1 MIFLYV
7 LVAVA
12 ISAQIVFL
20 YHIVS
25 NYQYVL
31 KKFNKNHTSY
41 RRKTSLIVPCKGIDT
56 AFDKNIKSFYELD
69 YEDYE
74 IIFVT
79 ESSEDPAYGRLFAL
93 KEEYKSLTKAFDV
106 RVVVAGR
113 AQQGSQKLH
122 NLLYACGNVS
132 KDVEIFAFADS
143 DACVRTNWLNEIV
156 YPLRK
161 DRYGVTGGYRWYV
174 PIRNN
179 FATLAL
185 SILNA
190 KVAQLLGVTRFNH
203 AWGGSMAVRVEVFKR
218 LGMYKIWQN
227 SASDD
232 LTLSRA
238 AKKAGLRVIFVPGC
252 FVASYEKVNLLSFLE
267 FARRQFLITRVTAPG
282 TWWLG
287 LFSSLFPLFGLW
299 GFAGI
304 ALYLYNRSFD
314 KWYIFLAISFLFL
327 AGQFLCAV
335 LRQKMIFRIFPAD
348 WPKIRTAA
356 IADIVGNLFW
366 SWLMFFCIVSSS
378 FGRTIKWRGV
388 KYKLKGPTEVIR
400 L

>member
-20 YHIVS
+20 YHVVG

-41 RRKTSLIVPCKGIDT
+41 CPRTALIVPCKGIDT
-56 AFDKNIKSFYELD
+56 AFDKNIRSFYELD

-79 ESSEDPAYGRLFAL
+79 ESSADQAYGRLLAL
-93 KEEYKSLTKAFDV
+93 KEEFKNLTKAFDI

-122 NLLYACGNVS
+122 NLLYACGNVC
-132 KDVEIFAFADS
+132 KDVKVFAFADS
-143 DACVRTNWLNEIV
+143 DVCVRINWLNEIV

-161 DRYGVTGGYRWYV
+161 DGYGVASGYRWYV
-174 PIRNN
+174 PTRNN

-203 AWGGSMAVRVEVFKR
+203 AWGGSMAVRVEVFKK
-218 LGMYKIWQN
+218 LGMDKIWEK

-238 AKKAGLRVIFVPGC
+238 VKEAGLRVIFVPAC
-252 FVASYEKVNLLSFLE
+252 FVASYEKIKFLSFLE
-267 FARRQFLITRVTAPG
+267 FARRQFLITRITAPG
-282 TWWLG
+282 TWCLG
-287 LFSSLFPLFGLW
+287 LFSSLYSLLGLW

-304 ALYLYNRSFD
+304 ALYLYNKAFNE
-314 KWYIFLAISFLFL
+314 WYIFLLVSFLFL

-335 LRQKMIFRIFPAD
+335 LRQKMIFRVFPED
-348 WPKIRTAA
+348 WPKMKIAA
-356 IADIVGNLFW
+356 IADIAGNIFW
-366 SWLMFFCIVSSS
+366 SWLMFFCIVSSL

-388 KYKLKGPTEVIR
+388 KYKLKGPMEVVR

>member
-1 MIFLYV
+1 MIFLNI
-7 LVAVA
+7 LATMA
-12 ISAQIVFL
+12 ILSQIVFL
-20 YHIVS
+20 YHVVS
-25 NYQYVL
+25 NYKYVL
-31 KKFNKNHTSY
+31 KKFNRNHTSY

-56 AFDKNIKSFYELD
+56 AFDKNIRSLYKLEYENF
-69 YEDYE
+69 EM
-74 IIFVT
+74 IFVT
-79 ESSEDPAYGRLFAL
+79 ESSEDPAYGRLLVL
-93 KEEYKSLTKAFDV
+93 KEEYKNLTKAFDV
-106 RVVVAGR
+106 RVLVAGI

-122 NLLYACGNVS
+122 NLLYACRNTG
-132 KDVEIFAFADS
+132 KDVEVLAFADS
-143 DACVRTNWLNEIV
+143 DAYVQNNWLNEIV
-156 YPLRK
+156 FSLRK
-161 DRYGVTGGYRWYV
+161 EKHGVASGYRWYV
-174 PIRNN
+174 PMRNN

-203 AWGGSMAVRVEVFKR
+203 AWGGSMAVRVEVFKK
-218 LGMYKIWQN
+218 LGMDKIWQN

-238 AKKAGLRVIFVPGC
+238 AKKAGLRVTFVPAC

-287 LFSSLFPLFGLW
+287 LFSSLYPLFGLW

-304 ALYLYNRSFD
+304 ALYLYNRAFN
-314 KWYIFLAISFLFL
+314 KWYIFLLVSFLFL

-335 LRQKMIFRIFPAD
+335 LRQKMISRVFPAD
-348 WPKIRTAA
+348 WPRMKVAA

-366 SWLMFFCIVSSS
+366 SWLMLFCILSSL
-378 FGRTIKWRGV
+378 FGRTIKWRGI

>member
-1 MIFLYV
+1 MIFLY
-7 LVAVA
+7 LLAAAA
-12 ISAQIVFL
+12 ILSQIIFIYQV
-20 YHIVS
+20 VG
-25 NYQYVL
+25 NYRYVL
-31 KKFNKNHTSY
+31 RKFSKNHTAY
-41 RRKTSLIVPCKGIDT
+41 RPRTALIIPCKGIDT
-56 AFDKNIKSFYELD
+56 AFDKNIRSFYELD

-79 ESSEDPAYGRLFAL
+79 ESSEDPAYGRLLAL
-93 KEEYKSLTKAFDV
+93 KEEYKNLTKAFDI
-106 RVVVAGR
+106 RVLIAGEAR
-113 AQQGSQKLH
+113 QGSQKLH
-122 NLLYACGNVS
+122 NLLYACGNVD
-132 KDVEIFAFADS
+132 KDVKILAFADS
-143 DACVRTNWLNEIV
+143 DACVRINWLNEIV

-174 PIRNN
+174 PTRNN

-203 AWGGSMAVRVEVFKR
+203 AWGGSMAVRVEVFKK
-218 LGMYKIWQN
+218 LGMEKIWEK

-238 AKKAGLRVIFVPGC
+238 SKKAGLRVIFVPSC
-252 FVASYEKVNLLSFLE
+252 YVASYEETEFLKLLE
-267 FARRQFLITRVTAPG
+267 FARRQFLITRITAPG

-287 LFSSLFPLFGLW
+287 LFSGLYPILGLW
-299 GFAGI
+299 GFAAI
-304 ALYLYNRSFD
+304 AFYLYSRSVNG
-314 KWYIFLAISFLFL
+314 WSVFLLVSLLFL

-335 LRQKMIFRIFPAD
+335 LRQKMIFRIFKAD
-348 WPKIRTAA
+348 WPKLKFAA
-356 IADIVGNLFW
+356 IADIAGNLFW
-366 SWLMFFCIVSSS
+366 SWLMLFCILSSV

-388 KYKLKGPTEVIR
+388 KYELKSPTEVVR